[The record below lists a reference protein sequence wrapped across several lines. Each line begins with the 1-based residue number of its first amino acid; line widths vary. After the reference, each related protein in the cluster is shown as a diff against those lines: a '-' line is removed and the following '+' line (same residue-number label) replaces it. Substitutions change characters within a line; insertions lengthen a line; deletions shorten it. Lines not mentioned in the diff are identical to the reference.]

1 MHGKNDNMQI
11 NRNFLWMQV
20 ADAKKVRQEMTLAV
34 AAAETTLNKV
44 DDFALRRMRELLWA
58 WFDMSWYG

>member
-1 MHGKNDNMQI
+1 M
-11 NRNFLWMQV
+11 

-44 DDFALRRMRELLWA
+44 DEFRTETHARALVGMI
-58 WFDMSWYG
+58 

>member
-1 MHGKNDNMQI
+1 MRMTGLEI
-11 NRNFLWMQV
+11 ALVTGLFQV

-44 DDFALRRMRELLWA
+44 CE
-58 WFDMSWYG
+58 SS